1 MCAVDDHA
9 LVVSYLSRDPVVRA
23 YEADLVR
30 ELNRKELGARKVLVG
45 ADVPDDLAGPG
56 DVVVDVPGLA
66 AVDDDDATV
75 LDVLVGQV
83 LAFFR
88 CLAVGL
94 RPDSPSNDG
103 VISRVVESF
112 AIHRRT

>member
-1 MCAVDDHA
+1 
-9 LVVSYLSRDPVVRA
+9 
-23 YEADLVR
+23 
-30 ELNRKELGARKVLVG
+30 VLVG
-45 ADVPDDLAGPG
+45 ADVPADLVSPG
-56 DVVVDVPGLA
+56 DLVVDVPGLG

-75 LDVLVGQV
+75 LDVLVGQA

-88 CLAVGL
+88 CLAIGL
-94 RPDSPSNDG
+94 RPDAPSDDG